1 MTSIIDKLKE
11 KPNPKKNKIG
21 VKIDIPIAYKPVKI
35 NVPIKVVKEE
45 LSNTN
50 ADDIRNRFMMFKTS
64 QQSNPN
70 EMGPNEMGP
79 NEMGPNEPMLE
90 EENADFDAN
99 ERLKEKQPVV
109 IIKGK
114 KDKKIRILP
123 LEEDDNDNNDNND
136 KQKMKTK
143 KSMIADDKTR
153 KTTKPKLKLRSLEG
167 KLKDIDED
175 EEIDSTLVVIDDVP
189 LEKRLP
195 QPQPNIIIR
204 KPSYYQN
211 NRQMFINF
219 INSAFTDYR
228 DDIIDDS
235 KQVSCDAASGDFKEL
250 LTHQKIVRDYINI
263 YTPYRGLLLYH
274 GLGSGKTCSS
284 IAIAEGLK
292 HNKQVVIM
300 TPASL
305 QTNYRE
311 EIKNCGDPIYKK
323 KQYWEFISIED
334 NPRYLDSLSKILNL
348 KTTFIKK
355 NKGAWLVNVSK
366 EPNYE
371 SLSNIDK
378 NSVNIQIDEM
388 IKSKYKF
395 INYNG
400 LQNRHLQ
407 VLTRDYTINPF
418 NDKVIIID
426 EAHNFVSRIV
436 NKIGKTE
443 KLSMRLYEYLMSAE
457 NCKIVLL
464 SGTPIINY
472 PNEIAIFF
480 NILRGYIKTWNL
492 VLDIKT
498 AEKINTENITKMFT
512 SNKRLNNIVDYI
524 DYKATSKTLSV
535 TKNPFGFINI
545 YDTKDKTDNTFR
557 GIKVNE
563 NGDITDSDF
572 QRLIINILSN
582 NNIEVRPT
590 NIKIISYKA
599 LPDNLEEFN
608 NYFVN
613 TETGDI
619 KNENLFKRRILGL
632 TSYFRDQDALMP
644 RFNKNTDITVIKI
657 PMSDKQLGVYEE
669 ARKEERKLEKQRKKP
684 KGGEDDKSTSTY
696 RIFSR
701 AFCNFVFP
709 TRIGRPMPNDKNK
722 IGDIKGENLNK
733 LDEDMLDG
741 NILENKLKNVDGL
754 YELDDKAEIEGQLK
768 DVVDSNYDKR
778 IEEALEKLV
787 EGADEF
793 LSKTGL
799 SEYSPKLLNVLENL
813 QDPSFDGLH
822 LLYSQ
827 FRTIEGIGVLKLI
840 LEHHGYAHFKLKKT
854 PSGDYDVDIREED
867 KLKPKFVLYTGTETT
882 EEKEIIRKVFN
893 GAWDDIPSGI
903 KKYITDVIGAE
914 NNNMGEVIKL
924 IMITASGAE
933 GISLKNVRFVH
944 ILEPYWHPIRMQQVI
959 GRARRICSHNALPED
974 KQTVSVFLYLMTF
987 SDTNLDKA
995 STELKLHDKGKL
1007 DKSKN
1012 VTSDELLYEIS
1023 TIKENINS
1031 KILHAIKES
1040 SIDCSLHN
1048 KEDSGEQL
1056 VCYSF
1061 GNPKPNGY
1069 VYVPSYEN
1077 NSTDDISDVNKQKI
1091 TWKAVNVKIKGKDY
1105 ALNKTTGEFYDLGSY
1120 KNAIN
1125 NPKLNPTLI
1134 GKIIKEGSRTKVQ
1147 FY

>member
-70 EMGPNEMGP
+70 EMGPNE
-79 NEMGPNEPMLE
+79 PMLE
-90 EENADFDAN
+90 EENADVDAN

-123 LEEDDNDNNDNND
+123 LEEDDNDNDNNDNND

-153 KTTKPKLKLRSLEG
+153 KTSKPKLKLRSLEG
-167 KLKDIDED
+167 KLKDVDED
-175 EEIDSTLVVIDDVP
+175 EEEIDSTLVVIDDVP

-498 AEKINTENITKMFT
+498 AQKINTDSITKMFT

-535 TKNPFGFINI
+535 TKNPFGFINM

-572 QRLIINILSN
+572 QRLIINILST
-582 NNIEVRPT
+582 NNIEVRAT

-644 RFNKNTDITVIKI
+644 RFNKNTDITVIRI

-709 TRIGRPMPNDKNK
+709 TSIGRPMPNDKNK

-793 LSKTGL
+793 LSKAGL

-1105 ALNKTTGEFYDLGSY
+1105 ALNKATGEFYDLGSY

-1134 GKIIKEGSRTKVQ
+1134 GKIIKEGSKTKVQ

>member
-64 QQSNPN
+64 RQSNAY
-70 EMGPNEMGP
+70 EVGP

-90 EENADFDAN
+90 EEKSDVDAN
-99 ERLKEKQPVV
+99 ERLKEKQPIV

-123 LEEDDNDNNDNND
+123 LEDDDNDNND
-136 KQKMKTK
+136 KEKMKTK
-143 KSMIADDKTR
+143 KSMIADDKIR
-153 KTTKPKLKLRSLEG
+153 KTAKPKLKVRSLNGE
-167 KLKDIDED
+167 LQDIDVDVDE

-195 QPQPNIIIR
+195 PPQPNIIIR

-228 DDIIDDS
+228 QDIIDDS
-235 KQVSCDAASGDFKEL
+235 KQVSCDSASGDFKEL

-292 HNKQVVIM
+292 HNKQVIIM

-366 EPNYE
+366 KPNYE

-407 VLTRDYTINPF
+407 TLTRDYTINPF

-498 AEKINTENITKMFT
+498 AEKINTDSITKMFKFD
-512 SNKRLNNIVDYI
+512 KRLNNIVDYI

-590 NIKIISYKA
+590 NIKITSYKA

-644 RFNKNTDITVIKI
+644 RFNKNTDIVVIKI

-669 ARKEERKLEKQRKKP
+669 ARKEERKLEKQKKKP

-709 TRIGRPMPNDKNK
+709 TSIGRPMPNDKNK

-787 EGADEF
+787 KGADEF

-813 QDPSFDGLH
+813 QDTSYDGLH

-854 PSGDYDVDIREED
+854 PSGDYDVDIRDED
-867 KLKPKFVLYTGTETT
+867 RLKPKFVLYTGTETT

-974 KQTVSVFLYLMTF
+974 KQTVNVFVYLMTF
-987 SDTNLDKA
+987 SNKNLDNA
-995 STELKLHDKGKL
+995 STELKLHDKSKL

-1040 SIDCSLHN
+1040 SIDCSLHS
-1048 KEDSGEQL
+1048 KEDTGEQL

-1077 NSTDDISDVNKQKI
+1077 NSTDDISDVNKEKI
-1091 TWKAVNVKIKGKDY
+1091 IWKAFTVKIKGKDY
-1105 ALNKTTGEFYDLGSY
+1105 ALNKGTGEFYDLESY
-1120 KNAIN
+1120 KRAVRNS
-1125 NPKLNPTLI
+1125 KLNPTLI
-1134 GKIIKEGSRTKVQ
+1134 GKIIKEGSEIKVK

>member
-70 EMGPNEMGP
+70 EMGPNE
-79 NEMGPNEPMLE
+79 PMLE
-90 EENADFDAN
+90 EENADVDAN

-114 KDKKIRILP
+114 KDRKIRILP

-153 KTTKPKLKLRSLEG
+153 KTSKPKLKLRSLEG
-167 KLKDIDED
+167 KLKDVDED
-175 EEIDSTLVVIDDVP
+175 EEEIDSTLVVIDDVP

-407 VLTRDYTINPF
+407 VLTRDYNINPF
-418 NDKVIIID
+418 TDKVVIID

-498 AEKINTENITKMFT
+498 TQKINTENITKMFK
-512 SNKRLNNIVDYI
+512 SDKRLNNIVDYI
-524 DYKATSKTLSV
+524 DYKATGKTLSV
-535 TKNPFGFINI
+535 TKNPFGFINM
-545 YDTKDKTDNTFR
+545 YDTKDKTSNTFR

-590 NIKIISYKA
+590 NIKITSYKA

-644 RFNKNTDITVIKI
+644 RFNKNTDINVIKI
-657 PMSDKQLGVYEE
+657 PMSDKQLSIYEE

-793 LSKTGL
+793 LSKAGL

-813 QDPSFDGLH
+813 QDPTFDGLH

-827 FRTIEGIGVLKLI
+827 FRTIEGIGVFKLI

-854 PSGDYDVDIREED
+854 PSGDYDVDIRDQD

-1077 NSTDDISDVNKQKI
+1077 NSTDDISEVNKQKI

-1105 ALNKTTGEFYDLGSY
+1105 ALNKATGEFYDLESY
-1120 KNAIN
+1120 KSAIK

-1134 GKIIKEGSRTKVQ
+1134 GKIIKEGSKTKVQ

>member
-70 EMGPNEMGP
+70 EMGPNE
-79 NEMGPNEPMLE
+79 PMLE
-90 EENADFDAN
+90 EENADVDAN

-123 LEEDDNDNNDNND
+123 LEEDDNDNDNNDNND

-498 AEKINTENITKMFT
+498 AQKINTDSITKMFT

-535 TKNPFGFINI
+535 TKNPFGFINM

-572 QRLIINILSN
+572 QRLIINILST
-582 NNIEVRPT
+582 NNIEVRAT

-709 TRIGRPMPNDKNK
+709 TSIGRPMPNDKNK

-778 IEEALEKLV
+778 IEEALEKLI

-793 LSKTGL
+793 LSKAGL

-1048 KEDSGEQL
+1048 KDDSGEQL

-1091 TWKAVNVKIKGKDY
+1091 TWKAFNVKIKGKDY
-1105 ALNKTTGEFYDLGSY
+1105 ALNKATGEFYDLGSY

-1134 GKIIKEGSRTKVQ
+1134 GKIIKEGSKTKVQ